1 MLLSS
6 IGFRGW
12 LFLSLLIQ
20 CSEVTAEKEREKER
34 KRVKKSEKERK
45 REKERER
52 VNCHQKACPWYQVK
66 EF

>member
-34 KRVKKSEKERK
+34 KREKKRVKESK
-45 REKERER
+45 RE
-52 VNCHQKACPWYQVK
+52 
-66 EF
+66 